1 MIEKQPAAGD
11 PSARFCS
18 FCKKSEAEVGSLI
31 EGPGIEGASP
41 VFICAAC
48 VDLCS
53 SILQQDGHKTAD
65 SAVERPDPVDAEGL
79 THERDNALSNLD
91 DLEFEIV
98 ELRYGLADGYS
109 YSHEELAGLLK
120 ITPEKVQ
127 EIEAA
132 AIAKLKQ
139 TSGGSPRPEDNSQ

>member
-1 MIEKQPAAGD
+1 MIEKRHSVPD

-18 FCKKSEAEVGSLI
+18 FCKRSEAEVGRLI

-41 VFICAAC
+41 SFICEAC
-48 VDLCS
+48 VELCA
-53 SILQQDGHKTAD
+53 SILQREQHETAAD
-65 SAVERPDPVDAEGL
+65 ADTPADPAAAAEARSRQIASVVD
-79 THERDNALSNLD
+79 NLD
-91 DLEFEIV
+91 DLEFRII

-109 YSHEELAGLLK
+109 YSHEEIAGLLS

-132 AIAKLKQ
+132 AVAKLKP
-139 TSGGSPRPEDNSQ
+139 TSL

>member
-1 MIEKQPAAGD
+1 MIEKQHAAGD

-53 SILQQDGHKTAD
+53 SILQQEEHQAATSVGQPSD
-65 SAVERPDPVDAEGL
+65 SRAAEA
-79 THERDNALSNLD
+79 TSRQVDNALSNLD
-91 DLEFEIV
+91 DLEFQIV

-132 AIAKLKQ
+132 AVAKLKQ
-139 TSGGSPRPEDNSQ
+139 TSAGIPDPEES